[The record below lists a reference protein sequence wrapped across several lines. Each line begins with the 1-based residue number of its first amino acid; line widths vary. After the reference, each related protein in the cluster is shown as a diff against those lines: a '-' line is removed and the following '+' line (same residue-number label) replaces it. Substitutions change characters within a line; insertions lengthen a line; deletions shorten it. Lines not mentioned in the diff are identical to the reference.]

1 MERQIYYLVIIII
14 LLNLN
19 IKMENNIKPK
29 PKPANLKSNYIA
41 DVYAGVSPILEK
53 ESKEY
58 VKKELKKK
66 YSNLTGK
73 KNKTY
78 GTIEGE

>member
-1 MERQIYYLVIIII
+1 MGKQIYYLVIIII

-19 IKMENNIKPK
+19 IKMENNIAPK

-41 DVYAGVSPILEK
+41 DVYAGTSQILEK

-58 VKKELKKK
+58 VKSELKKK
-66 YSNLTGK
+66 YSNLQGK
-73 KNKTY
+73 KIKLY
-78 GTIEGE
+78 GIIEGE